1 MYEEVM
7 MDLLIAQ
14 CPNPLLQLTRTKAKN
29 NLTQVGRDPNK
40 DKWTIITKPQL
51 TNHFHYSYLFQWN
64 GSFQKRRW
72 NSAGCMERIKN
83 ES

>member
-40 DKWTIITKPQL
+40 DKWTIITKPQISH
-51 TNHFHYSYLFQWN
+51 HFHYSYHYT
-64 GSFQKRRW
+64 
-72 NSAGCMERIKN
+72 MEWKLSKEEIKFCRVHG
-83 ES
+83 